1 MTPFR
6 HEAFLYRDA
15 AAFLA
20 RTVPFLRD
28 GIAAGEPVMVV
39 ESREKIE
46 QLRAALG
53 RDADVIEFA
62 DMSLVGANPA
72 RIIPAWREFVDKHAG
87 SDRLMRG
94 IGEPIWAGRT
104 ELELVESQHHE
115 SLLNITFA
123 PGTPLWLLC
132 PYDTSALP
140 AAVIDEAR
148 RSHEFLMR
156 DGPGYSST
164 EFRGVGGSA
173 KPFDAALPEAPVQTQ
188 ELNFDGGSLAEVRR
202 LTNRIA
208 SGSGLGAAK
217 RADLVSAANEVAT
230 NTICHGGGGG
240 WARVWRDRAN
250 VTVEIRDTGH
260 YVRPLADRERPP
272 RRVSGS
278 RGLWLANQLC
288 DLVQIRSFAA
298 GTVVRLHMRRTA
310 A

>member
-1 MTPFR
+1 
-6 HEAFLYRDA
+6 
-15 AAFLA
+15 
-20 RTVPFLRD
+20 
-28 GIAAGEPVMVV
+28 MVV
-39 ESREKIE
+39 ESREKIG

-53 RDADVIEFA
+53 RDADAIEFV

-72 RIIPAWREFVDKHAG
+72 RIIPAWRGFVDKHAAG
-87 SDRLMRG
+87 GRRMRG

-115 SLLNITFA
+115 SLLNVTFA
-123 PGTPLWLLC
+123 PSTPLWLLC
-132 PYDTSALP
+132 PYDTGALP

-156 DGPGYSST
+156 DGSGYSSPG
-164 EFRGVGGSA
+164 FRGVGGSA
-173 KPFDAALPEAPVQTQ
+173 TPFDAPLPEAPAQTL
-188 ELNFDGGSLAEVRR
+188 ELKFDGDSLAEVRR
-202 LTNRIA
+202 LTNRVA
-208 SGSGLGAAK
+208 AGSGLGDAK
-217 RADLVSAANEVAT
+217 TADLVSAANEVAT
-230 NTICHGGGGG
+230 NTIRHGGGAG

-272 RRVSGS
+272 RNVAGS